1 MQKKKKSIEVFADL
15 NGWRINGGT
24 VPPDLAL
31 TEQKPDLV
39 VVDNSAAQKKV
50 LLIELTVPWDSAHN
64 FQAALE
70 RKTARYERLTEDLRA
85 GGMDARNLPLEIGCR
100 GVINQRNAANLE
112 YLCNLVGIRG
122 IKRLKGDLGRIA
134 VIGSY
139 RIWLARN
146 SQEWSSGELI
156 KVS

>member
-1 MQKKKKSIEVFADL
+1 MLK
-15 NGWRINGGT
+15 
-24 VPPDLAL
+24 
-31 TEQKPDLV
+31 
-39 VVDNSAAQKKV
+39 
-50 LLIELTVPWDSAHN
+50 
-64 FQAALE
+64 
-70 RKTARYERLTEDLRA
+70 KTALFLHGGIPKRLTEDLR
-85 GGMDARNLPLEIGCR
+85 GVDARNLPLDIGCR

-112 YLCNLVGIRG
+112 YLCNLIGIRG

-146 SQEWSSGELI
+146 SQEWSPGELI

>member
-1 MQKKKKSIEVFADL
+1 M
-15 NGWRINGGT
+15 
-24 VPPDLAL
+24 
-31 TEQKPDLV
+31 V
-39 VVDNSAAQKKV
+39 VVDKSAAPKKV

-64 FQAALE
+64 FKAALE
-70 RKTARYERLTEDLRA
+70 RKTARYERLTEDLRT
-85 GGMDARNLPLEIGCR
+85 GGVDARNLPLEIGCR

-112 YLCNLVGIRG
+112 YLCNLIGIRG

>member
-1 MQKKKKSIEVFADL
+1 M
-15 NGWRINGGT
+15 
-24 VPPDLAL
+24 
-31 TEQKPDLV
+31 
-39 VVDNSAAQKKV
+39 
-50 LLIELTVPWDSAHN
+50 
-64 FQAALE
+64 
-70 RKTARYERLTEDLRA
+70 TEDLRA
-85 GGMDARNLPLEIGCR
+85 GGVDARNLPLEIGW

-112 YLCNLVGIRG
+112 YLCNLIGIRG

-146 SQEWSSGELI
+146 SQEWNPGELI